1 MNSLTVML
9 DTAKP
14 SIDFFIILR
23 CVHNNIYNFMIRAEG
38 FNLLYGKTQIN
49 LTPKYTLSLGKTS
62 CKDEV
67 LMAIIPDNK
76 KLEST

>member
-1 MNSLTVML
+1 ML

-14 SIDFFIILR
+14 SIDFFLILR
-23 CVHNNIYNFMIRAEG
+23 CVHNNIYNFIIRAEV

-49 LTPKYTLSLGKTS
+49 LTPKYALSLGKTS

-67 LMAIIPDNK
+67 LMPKIPENK
-76 KLEST
+76 ELEST

>member
-1 MNSLTVML
+1 
-9 DTAKP
+9 
-14 SIDFFIILR
+14 
-23 CVHNNIYNFMIRAEG
+23 MIRAEV

-49 LTPKYTLSLGKTS
+49 LTSKYALSLGKTS

-67 LMAIIPDNK
+67 LMPKIPDNK